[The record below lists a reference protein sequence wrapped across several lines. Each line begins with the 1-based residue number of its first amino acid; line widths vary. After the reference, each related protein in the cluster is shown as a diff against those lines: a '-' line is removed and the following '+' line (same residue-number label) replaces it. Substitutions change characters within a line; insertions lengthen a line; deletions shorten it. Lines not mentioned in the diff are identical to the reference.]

1 MSTTTIV
8 LLVILA
14 LIIVFM
20 IVNALLSVKGVNIVD
35 EEEFSKDLRR
45 VQLVDLREKEPY
57 KYGHILGAR
66 NIPMTVFNQRAK
78 ALRKDQPVYLYDQNG
93 RTALRAARI
102 LKKLGH
108 TDIYVLKRGISKW
121 TGKINSKN

>member
-14 LIIVFM
+14 LLIIFM
-20 IVNALLSVKGVNIVD
+20 VVNALLSIKGVNVVN
-35 EEEFSKDLRR
+35 EEDFNQNLRR
-45 VQLVDLREKEPY
+45 VQLIDLREKEPF
-57 KYGHILGAR
+57 KHGHILGAR
-66 NIPMTVFNQRAK
+66 NIPMTTFNQRAK
-78 ALRKDQPVYLYDQNG
+78 SLRTDQPVYLYDQNG

-108 TDIYVLKRGISKW
+108 KDIYVLKRGISKW